1 MGGARFVEFNC
12 KSGRTN
18 YMKKHHLCLIS
29 VAVLTAGCTSYR
41 HPEPVQ
47 AKDAL
52 RHAMTEQS
60 KAGALTSVPKSVQS
74 ELLQLNRPPQAIS
87 MPEPRLRIA
96 AHDVDAV
103 EFFGS
108 LFKGSRYSVAVHPGV
123 AGQISVEL
131 KDVTLTEVLA
141 VVGDMYGFDV
151 QRKGNV
157 FHVYPAGLRTETIPV
172 NYLMMSRRGLSR
184 TSVSTGG
191 VASND
196 SNSSNNNNFDNAN
209 GSTNNN
215 TSNRSSNGG
224 SGSDGN
230 GTRIET
236 DTNSDYWTDLRD
248 TLQIL
253 VGSGDG
259 RAVITSPQAG
269 LVTVRAYPK
278 ELKAVREFLS
288 QSESHL
294 KRQVVLEARILE
306 VALSEGYEQGVDW
319 SGLTASWDGNKG
331 IPTVAQPILTAPGS
345 DPAYKLLNGA
355 GSLGTSLVG
364 ATNPIFKAIGG
375 GAGFTITDGNFNVAV
390 NLLKTQGD
398 VNTLSSPRVTATN
411 NQKAVIKVGTDEY
424 YVTNASTTIT
434 TTPTGTDKTPNVE
447 LTPFFSGIALDVTP
461 QIDEDGKVLLHIHP
475 SVIDTEEQNK
485 VIDMGTTG
493 GKLQL
498 PLAKSSIRESDT
510 VVQANNGDII
520 VIGGLMKTDKQEIV
534 SKVPLLGDIPWVGEA
549 FTNRRES
556 TKKVELVILLK
567 PTVVEKDTWQN
578 ELQRSSELLDKWY
591 PPKG

>member
-1 MGGARFVEFNC
+1 
-12 KSGRTN
+12 
-18 YMKKHHLCLIS
+18 MKKHPFCLLPLAL
-29 VAVLTAGCTSYR
+29 AVAGCTTYR

-52 RHAMTEQS
+52 KQAMSEQS
-60 KAGALTSVPKSVQS
+60 PTAPLTSLPPSVQS
-74 ELLQLNRPPQAIS
+74 ELLQLNRPQQPMTI
-87 MPEPRLRIA
+87 PEKRMRIA

-123 AGQISVEL
+123 AGVISVEL
-131 KDVTLTEVLA
+131 KDVTLQEALA
-141 VVGDMYGFDV
+141 TVGDMYGFDV

-172 NYLMMSRRGLSR
+172 NYLMMARRGLSR

-191 VASND
+191 VTAND
-196 SNSSNNNNFDNAN
+196 NNNGNNNNFDNGLN
-209 GSTNNN
+209 NSGNNN
-215 TSNRSSNGG
+215 SQGNTA
-224 SGSDGN
+224 SGDNNTNSN

-236 DTNSDYWTDLRD
+236 DSNNDYWTDLRD
-248 TLQIL
+248 ALQTLI
-253 VGSGDG
+253 GTGEG

-278 ELKAVREFLS
+278 ELKAVREFLD
-288 QSESHL
+288 QSGEHL

-306 VALSEGYEQGVDW
+306 VSLNEGYEQGVDW
-319 SGLTASWDGNKG
+319 SGLSASWDGGKG
-331 IPTVAQPILTAPGS
+331 ITG
-345 DPAYKLLNGA
+345 G
-355 GSLGTSLVG
+355 GSLLDS
-364 ATNPIFKAIGG
+364 PIASTPNQIFRALGG
-375 GAGFTITDGNFNVAV
+375 GAGFTISDGNFNVAV
-390 NLLKTQGD
+390 SLLKTQGD

-424 YVTNASTTIT
+424 FVTNASTTT
-434 TTPTGTDKTPNVE
+434 TTSGTSAPIVTPNVE

-461 QIDEDGKVLLHIHP
+461 QIDEQGKVLLHIHP
-475 SVIDTEEQNK
+475 SVIDTEEQSK
-485 VIDMGTTG
+485 TISVGTADP
-493 GKLQL
+493 LVL

-520 VIGGLMKTDKQEIV
+520 VIGGLMKTDRQEIV

-556 TKKVELVILLK
+556 NRKVELVILLK
-567 PTVVEKDTWQN
+567 PTVVEKDTWQK

>member
-1 MGGARFVEFNC
+1 
-12 KSGRTN
+12 
-18 YMKKHHLCLIS
+18 MKKHPFCLLPLAL
-29 VAVLTAGCTSYR
+29 AVAGCTTYR

-52 RHAMTEQS
+52 KQAMSEQS
-60 KAGALTSVPKSVQS
+60 PTAPLTSLPPSVQS
-74 ELLQLNRPPQAIS
+74 ELLQLNRPQQPMTI
-87 MPEPRLRIA
+87 PEKRMRIA

-123 AGQISVEL
+123 AGVISVEL
-131 KDVTLTEVLA
+131 KDVTLQEALA
-141 VVGDMYGFDV
+141 TVGDMYGFDV

-172 NYLMMSRRGLSR
+172 NYLMMARRGLSR

-191 VASND
+191 VTAND
-196 SNSSNNNNFDNAN
+196 NNNGNNNNFDNGLNNSGNNNNQGNTAN
-209 GSTNNN
+209 GDNN
-215 TSNRSSNGG
+215 TNS
-224 SGSDGN
+224 N

-236 DTNSDYWTDLRD
+236 DSNNDYWTDLRD
-248 TLQIL
+248 ALQTLI
-253 VGSGDG
+253 GTGEG

-278 ELKAVREFLS
+278 ELKAVREFLD
-288 QSESHL
+288 QSGEHL

-306 VALSEGYEQGVDW
+306 VSLNEGYEQGVDW
-319 SGLTASWDGNKG
+319 SGLSASWDGGKG
-331 IPTVAQPILTAPGS
+331 ITG
-345 DPAYKLLNGA
+345 G
-355 GSLGTSLVG
+355 GSLMDS
-364 ATNPIFKAIGG
+364 PIASTPNQIFRALGG
-375 GAGFTITDGNFNVAV
+375 GAGFTISDGNFNVAV
-390 NLLKTQGD
+390 SLLKTQGD

-424 YVTNASTTIT
+424 FVTNASTTT
-434 TTPTGTDKTPNVE
+434 TTSGTSAPIVTPNVE

-461 QIDEDGKVLLHIHP
+461 QIDEQGKVLLHIHP
-475 SVIDTEEQNK
+475 SVIDTEEQSK
-485 VIDMGTTG
+485 TISVGTADP
-493 GKLQL
+493 LVL

-520 VIGGLMKTDKQEIV
+520 VIGGLMKTDRQEIV

-556 TKKVELVILLK
+556 NRKVELVILLK
-567 PTVVEKDTWQN
+567 PTVVEKDTWQK

>member
-1 MGGARFVEFNC
+1 
-12 KSGRTN
+12 
-18 YMKKHHLCLIS
+18 MKKHRLCLIT
-29 VAVLTAGCTSYR
+29 VAMMAAGCTTYQ
-41 HPEPVQ
+41 HPEPTQ

-52 RHAMTEQS
+52 KQAMNEQQ
-60 KAGALTSVPKSVQS
+60 KQAAPLTALPKSVQS
-74 ELLQLNRPPQAIS
+74 ELLQLNRPQMPVG
-87 MPEPRLRIA
+87 MPEKRLRIA
-96 AHDVDAV
+96 AHDVEAV

-123 AGQISVEL
+123 AGLVSVEL
-131 KDVTLTEVLA
+131 KDVTLPEVLA

-157 FHVYPAGLRTETIPV
+157 FHIYPAGLRTETIPV

-191 VASND
+191 VTAND
-196 SNSSNNNNFDNAN
+196 SNNSSDSSFDSASSNN
-209 GSTNNN
+209 STNNSSGN
-215 TSNRSSNGG
+215 NSNGN
-224 SGSDGN
+224 SSN

-248 TLQIL
+248 SLQTLI
-253 VGSGDG
+253 GTGDG

-269 LVTVRAYPK
+269 LVTIRAYPK
-278 ELKAVREFLS
+278 ELKAVREFLN
-288 QSESHL
+288 QSDSHL
-294 KRQVVLEARILE
+294 KRQVVLEARIIE
-306 VALSEGYEQGVDW
+306 VALNEGYEQGVDW
-319 SGLTASWDGNKG
+319 SGLSASWDGNKG
-331 IPTVAQPILTAPGS
+331 ITG
-345 DPAYKLLNGA
+345 G
-355 GSLGTSLVG
+355 GSLANTQLPTTS
-364 ATNPIFKAIGG
+364 NQIFTALGG
-375 GAGFTITDGNFNVAV
+375 GAGFKVSDGNFNVAV

-424 YVTNASTTIT
+424 FVTNASTTTVST
-434 TTPTGTDKTPNVE
+434 TSGDRTTPNVE
-447 LTPFFSGIALDVTP
+447 LTPFFSGISLDVTP
-461 QIDEDGKVLLHIHP
+461 QIDEEGKVLLHIHP
-475 SVIDTEEQNK
+475 SVIDTEEQTKTIK
-485 VIDMGTTG
+485 VTDSDT
-493 GKLQL
+493 LVL

-556 TKKVELVILLK
+556 TKKVELVIMLK

-591 PPKG
+591 PAKG

>member
-74 ELLQLNRPPQAIS
+74 ELLQLNRPPQTIS

-191 VASND
+191 VTSND
-196 SNSSNNNNFDNAN
+196 NNNSNNNNFDNAN
-209 GSTNNN
+209 GSTNNS
-215 TSNRSSNGG
+215 TSNRSSNGS

-248 TLQIL
+248 TLQTLI
-253 VGSGDG
+253 GSGDG

-278 ELKAVREFLS
+278 ELKAVREFLN
-288 QSESHL
+288 QSENHL

-306 VALSEGYEQGVDW
+306 VALNEGYEQGVDW
-319 SGLTASWDGNKG
+319 SGLSASWDGNKG
-331 IPTVAQPILTAPGS
+331 ITG
-345 DPAYKLLNGA
+345 G
-355 GSLGTSLVG
+355 GSLAPTQLPS
-364 ATNPIFKAIGG
+364 TPNQIFSALGG
-375 GAGFTITDGNFNVAV
+375 GAGFKISDGNFNVAV

-434 TTPTGTDKTPNVE
+434 TNSAGVSDKTPNVE

-461 QIDEDGKVLLHIHP
+461 QIDEEGKVLLHIHP

-498 PLAKSSIRESDT
+498 PLARSSIRESDT

>member
-1 MGGARFVEFNC
+1 
-12 KSGRTN
+12 
-18 YMKKHHLCLIS
+18 MKKHRLCLIT
-29 VAVLTAGCTSYR
+29 VAMMAAGCTTYQ
-41 HPEPVQ
+41 HPEPTQ

-52 RHAMTEQS
+52 KQAMNEQQ
-60 KAGALTSVPKSVQS
+60 KQAAPLTALPKSVQS
-74 ELLQLNRPPQAIS
+74 ELLQLNRPQMPVG
-87 MPEPRLRIA
+87 MPEKRLRIA
-96 AHDVDAV
+96 AHDVEAV

-123 AGQISVEL
+123 AGLVSVEL
-131 KDVTLTEVLA
+131 KDVTLPEVLA

-157 FHVYPAGLRTETIPV
+157 FHIYPAGLRTETIPV

-191 VASND
+191 VTAND
-196 SNSSNNNNFDNAN
+196 SNNSSDSSFDSASNNN
-209 GSTNNN
+209 STNNSSGN
-215 TSNRSSNGG
+215 NSNGN
-224 SGSDGN
+224 SSSN

-248 TLQIL
+248 SLQTLI
-253 VGSGDG
+253 GTGDG

-269 LVTVRAYPK
+269 LVTIRAYPK
-278 ELKAVREFLS
+278 ELKAVREFLN
-288 QSESHL
+288 QSDSHL
-294 KRQVVLEARILE
+294 KRQVVLEARIIE
-306 VALSEGYEQGVDW
+306 VALNEGYEQGVDW
-319 SGLTASWDGNKG
+319 SGLSASWDGNKG
-331 IPTVAQPILTAPGS
+331 ITG
-345 DPAYKLLNGA
+345 G
-355 GSLGTSLVG
+355 GSLANTQLP
-364 ATNPIFKAIGG
+364 TTPNQIFTALGG
-375 GAGFTITDGNFNVAV
+375 GAGFKVSDGNFNVAV

-424 YVTNASTTIT
+424 FVTNASTTTVST
-434 TTPTGTDKTPNVE
+434 TSGDRTTPNVE
-447 LTPFFSGIALDVTP
+447 LTPFFSGISLDVTP
-461 QIDEDGKVLLHIHP
+461 QIDEEGKVLLHIHP
-475 SVIDTEEQNK
+475 SVIDTEEQTKTIK
-485 VIDMGTTG
+485 VTDSDT
-493 GKLQL
+493 LVL

-556 TKKVELVILLK
+556 TKKVELVIMLK

-591 PPKG
+591 PAKG

>member
-12 KSGRTN
+12 KSGCTY

-29 VAVLTAGCTSYR
+29 AAVFTAGCTSYR

-52 RHAMTEQS
+52 RHAMTEQN
-60 KAGALTSVPKSVQS
+60 KGGALTSVPKSVQS

-196 SNSSNNNNFDNAN
+196 NNNSSNNNNFDNAN
-209 GSTNNN
+209 NSSNNS
-215 TSNRSSNGG
+215 TSNRSSNGN
-224 SGSDGN
+224 SNSDSN

-248 TLQIL
+248 TLQTLI
-253 VGSGDG
+253 GSGDG

-269 LVTVRAYPK
+269 LVTIRAYPK
-278 ELKAVREFLS
+278 ELKAVREFLN

-306 VALSEGYEQGVDW
+306 VSLNEGYEQGVDW
-319 SGLTASWDGNKG
+319 SGLSASWDGNKG
-331 IPTVAQPILTAPGS
+331 ITG
-345 DPAYKLLNGA
+345 G
-355 GSLGTSLVG
+355 GSLTPSTI
-364 ATNPIFKAIGG
+364 ANTPNQIFSALGG
-375 GAGFTITDGNFNVAV
+375 GAGFKISDGNFNVAV

-424 YVTNASTTIT
+424 FVTNASTTT
-434 TTPTGTDKTPNVE
+434 TTSGTSAPIVTPNVE

-461 QIDEDGKVLLHIHP
+461 QIDEEGKVLLHIHP
-475 SVIDTEEQNK
+475 SVIDTEEQK
-485 VIDMGTTG
+485 KTIDVGTADP
-493 GKLQL
+493 LIL

>member
-1 MGGARFVEFNC
+1 
-12 KSGRTN
+12 
-18 YMKKHHLCLIS
+18 MKKHRLCLIS
-29 VAVLTAGCTSYR
+29 VAMMAAGCTTYQ
-41 HPEPVQ
+41 HPEPTQ

-52 RHAMTEQS
+52 KQAMNEQQ
-60 KAGALTSVPKSVQS
+60 KQAAPLTALPKSVQS
-74 ELLQLNRPPQAIS
+74 ELLQLNRPQIPVG
-87 MPEPRLRIA
+87 MPEKRLRIA
-96 AHDVDAV
+96 AHDVEAV

-123 AGQISVEL
+123 AGLVSVEL
-131 KDVTLTEVLA
+131 KDVTLPEVLA

-157 FHVYPAGLRTETIPV
+157 FHIYPAGLRTETIPV

-191 VASND
+191 VTAND
-196 SNSSNNNNFDNAN
+196 SNNSSDSSFDSASNNN
-209 GSTNNN
+209 STNNSSGN
-215 TSNRSSNGG
+215 NSNGN
-224 SGSDGN
+224 SSSN

-248 TLQIL
+248 SLQTLI
-253 VGSGDG
+253 GTGDG

-269 LVTVRAYPK
+269 LVTIRAYPK
-278 ELKAVREFLS
+278 ELKAVREFLN
-288 QSESHL
+288 QSDSHL
-294 KRQVVLEARILE
+294 KRQVVLEARIIE
-306 VALSEGYEQGVDW
+306 VALNEGYEQGVDW
-319 SGLTASWDGNKG
+319 SGLSASWDGNKG
-331 IPTVAQPILTAPGS
+331 ITG
-345 DPAYKLLNGA
+345 G
-355 GSLGTSLVG
+355 GSLANTQLP
-364 ATNPIFKAIGG
+364 TTPNQIFTALGG
-375 GAGFTITDGNFNVAV
+375 GAGFKVSDGNFNVAV

-424 YVTNASTTIT
+424 FVTNASTTTVST
-434 TTPTGTDKTPNVE
+434 TSGDRTTPNVE
-447 LTPFFSGIALDVTP
+447 LTPFFSGISLDVTP
-461 QIDEDGKVLLHIHP
+461 QIDEEGKVLLHIHP
-475 SVIDTEEQNK
+475 SVIDTEEQTKTIK
-485 VIDMGTTG
+485 VTDSDT
-493 GKLQL
+493 LVL

-556 TKKVELVILLK
+556 TKKVELVIMLK

-591 PPKG
+591 PAKG

>member
-1 MGGARFVEFNC
+1 
-12 KSGRTN
+12 
-18 YMKKHHLCLIS
+18 MKKNHLCLIS
-29 VAVLTAGCTSYR
+29 VAVLAAGCTSYR

-52 RHAMTEQS
+52 KHAMTEQN
-60 KAGALTSVPKSVQS
+60 KVGALATVPKSVQS
-74 ELLQLNRPPQAIS
+74 ELLQMNRPPQAIS
-87 MPEPRLRIA
+87 MPEQRLRIA
-96 AHDVDAV
+96 AHDVEAV

-123 AGQISVEL
+123 GGLVSVEL
-131 KDVTLTEVLA
+131 KDVTLPEVLA

-191 VASND
+191 VTANDNNSN
-196 SNSSNNNNFDNAN
+196 NSSVDNAN
-209 GSTNNN
+209 GNSSGSNN
-215 TSNRSSNGG
+215 SSNSS
-224 SGSDGN
+224 SGSNSSN

-236 DTNSDYWTDLRD
+236 DTNSDYWTDLRGS
-248 TLQIL
+248 LEMLI
-253 VGSGDG
+253 GSGDG

-269 LVTVRAYPK
+269 LVTIRAYPK

-288 QSESHL
+288 QSETHL

-306 VALSEGYEQGVDW
+306 VALNEGYEQGVDW
-319 SGLTASWDGNKG
+319 SGLSASWDGNKG
-331 IPTVAQPILTAPGS
+331 ITG
-345 DPAYKLLNGA
+345 G
-355 GSLGTSLVG
+355 GSLSQTQLP
-364 ATNPIFKAIGG
+364 TTPNQIFTALGG
-375 GAGFTITDGNFNVAV
+375 GAGFKISDGNFNVAV

-424 YVTNASTTIT
+424 FVTNASTTTVST
-434 TTPTGTDKTPNVE
+434 TSGDRTTPNVE
-447 LTPFFSGIALDVTP
+447 LTPFFSGISLDVTP
-461 QIDEDGKVLLHIHP
+461 QIDEEGKVLLHIHP
-475 SVIDTEEQNK
+475 SVIDTEEQTKTIK
-485 VIDMGTTG
+485 VTNSDT
-493 GKLQL
+493 LVL

-534 SKVPLLGDIPWVGEA
+534 SKVPLLGDIPWIGEA

-578 ELQRSSELLDKWY
+578 ELKRSADLLDKWY

>member
-1 MGGARFVEFNC
+1 
-12 KSGRTN
+12 
-18 YMKKHHLCLIS
+18 MKKHHLCLIS
-29 VAVLTAGCTSYR
+29 AAVLTAGCTSYR

-52 RHAMTEQS
+52 RHAMTEQN
-60 KAGALTSVPKSVQS
+60 KGGALTSVPKSVQS

-196 SNSSNNNNFDNAN
+196 NNSSNNNNFDNAN
-209 GSTNNN
+209 NNTNNS
-215 TSNRSSNGG
+215 TSNRSSNGN
-224 SGSDGN
+224 SNSDSN

-248 TLQIL
+248 TLQTLI
-253 VGSGDG
+253 GSGDG

-269 LVTVRAYPK
+269 LVTIRAYPK
-278 ELKAVREFLS
+278 ELKAVREFLN

-306 VALSEGYEQGVDW
+306 VSLNEGYEQGVDW
-319 SGLTASWDGNKG
+319 SGLSASWDGNKG
-331 IPTVAQPILTAPGS
+331 ITG
-345 DPAYKLLNGA
+345 G
-355 GSLGTSLVG
+355 GSLTPSTI
-364 ATNPIFKAIGG
+364 ANTPNQIFSALGG
-375 GAGFTITDGNFNVAV
+375 GAGFKISDGNFNVAV

-424 YVTNASTTIT
+424 FVTNASTTT
-434 TTPTGTDKTPNVE
+434 TTSGTSAPIVTPNVE

-461 QIDEDGKVLLHIHP
+461 QIDEEGKVLLHIHP
-475 SVIDTEEQNK
+475 SVIDTEEQK
-485 VIDMGTTG
+485 KTIDVGTADP
-493 GKLQL
+493 LIL

-567 PTVVEKDTWQN
+567 PTVVQKDTWQN

>member
-1 MGGARFVEFNC
+1 
-12 KSGRTN
+12 
-18 YMKKHHLCLIS
+18 MKKHPFCLLPLAL
-29 VAVLTAGCTSYR
+29 AVAGCTTYR

-52 RHAMTEQS
+52 KQAMSEQS
-60 KAGALTSVPKSVQS
+60 PTAPLTSLPPSVQS
-74 ELLQLNRPPQAIS
+74 ELLQLNRPQQPMTI
-87 MPEPRLRIA
+87 PEKRMRIA

-123 AGQISVEL
+123 AGVISVEL
-131 KDVTLTEVLA
+131 KDVTLQEALA
-141 VVGDMYGFDV
+141 TVGDMYGFDV

-172 NYLMMSRRGLSR
+172 NYLMMARRGLSR

-191 VASND
+191 VTAND
-196 SNSSNNNNFDNAN
+196 NNNGNNNNFDNGLN
-209 GSTNNN
+209 NSGNNN
-215 TSNRSSNGG
+215 SQGNTA
-224 SGSDGN
+224 SGDNNTNSN

-236 DTNSDYWTDLRD
+236 DSNNDYWTDLRD
-248 TLQIL
+248 ALQTLI
-253 VGSGDG
+253 GTGEG

-278 ELKAVREFLS
+278 ELKAVHEFLD
-288 QSESHL
+288 QSGEHL

-306 VALSEGYEQGVDW
+306 VSLNEGYEQGVDW
-319 SGLTASWDGNKG
+319 SGLSASWDGGKG
-331 IPTVAQPILTAPGS
+331 ITG
-345 DPAYKLLNGA
+345 G
-355 GSLGTSLVG
+355 GSLMDS
-364 ATNPIFKAIGG
+364 PIASTPNQVFRALGG
-375 GAGFTITDGNFNVAV
+375 GAGFTISDGNFNVAV
-390 NLLKTQGD
+390 SLLKTQGD

-424 YVTNASTTIT
+424 FVTNASTTT
-434 TTPTGTDKTPNVE
+434 TTSGTSAPIVTPNVE

-461 QIDEDGKVLLHIHP
+461 QIDEQGKVLLHIHP
-475 SVIDTEEQNK
+475 SVIDTEEQSK
-485 VIDMGTTG
+485 TISVGTADP
-493 GKLQL
+493 LVL

-520 VIGGLMKTDKQEIV
+520 VIGGLMKTDRQEIV

-556 TKKVELVILLK
+556 NRKVELVILLK
-567 PTVVEKDTWQN
+567 PTVVEKDTWQK

>member
-1 MGGARFVEFNC
+1 
-12 KSGRTN
+12 
-18 YMKKHHLCLIS
+18 MKKHRLCLIT
-29 VAVLTAGCTSYR
+29 VAMMAAGCTTYQ
-41 HPEPVQ
+41 HPEPTQ

-52 RHAMTEQS
+52 KQAMNEQQ
-60 KAGALTSVPKSVQS
+60 KQAAPLTALPKSVQS
-74 ELLQLNRPPQAIS
+74 ELLQLNRPQMPVG
-87 MPEPRLRIA
+87 MPEKRLRIA
-96 AHDVDAV
+96 AHDVEAV

-123 AGQISVEL
+123 AGLVSVEL
-131 KDVTLTEVLA
+131 KDVTLPEVLA

-157 FHVYPAGLRTETIPV
+157 FHIYPAGLRTETIPV

-191 VASND
+191 VTAND
-196 SNSSNNNNFDNAN
+196 SNNSSDSSFDSASNNNNNS
-209 GSTNNN
+209 GSNSS
-215 TSNRSSNGG
+215 TSNNSSGDNN
-224 SGSDGN
+224 N

-248 TLQIL
+248 SLQTLI
-253 VGSGDG
+253 GTGDG

-269 LVTVRAYPK
+269 LVTIRAYPK
-278 ELKAVREFLS
+278 ELKAVREFLT

-294 KRQVVLEARILE
+294 KRQVVLEARIIE
-306 VALSEGYEQGVDW
+306 VALNEGYEQGVDW
-319 SGLTASWDGNKG
+319 SGLSASWDGNKG
-331 IPTVAQPILTAPGS
+331 ITGGKSLANTQLPSTPNQIFTA
-345 DPAYKLLNGA
+345 L
-355 GSLGTSLVG
+355 
-364 ATNPIFKAIGG
+364 GG
-375 GAGFTITDGNFNVAV
+375 GAGFTISDGNFNVAV

-434 TTPTGTDKTPNVE
+434 TTSTGTDKTPNVE

-461 QIDEDGKVLLHIHP
+461 QIDEEGKVLLHIHP

-485 VIDMGTTG
+485 VIDMGTSG

-556 TKKVELVILLK
+556 TKKVELVIMLK

-591 PPKG
+591 PAKG

>member
-1 MGGARFVEFNC
+1 
-12 KSGRTN
+12 
-18 YMKKHHLCLIS
+18 MKKHPFCLLPLAL
-29 VAVLTAGCTSYR
+29 AVAGCTTYR

-52 RHAMTEQS
+52 KQAMSEQS
-60 KAGALTSVPKSVQS
+60 PTAPLTSLPPSVQS
-74 ELLQLNRPPQAIS
+74 ELLQLNRPQQPMTI
-87 MPEPRLRIA
+87 PEKRMRIA

-123 AGQISVEL
+123 AGVISVEL
-131 KDVTLTEVLA
+131 KDVTLQEALA
-141 VVGDMYGFDV
+141 TVGDMYGFDV

-172 NYLMMSRRGLSR
+172 NYLMMARRGLSR

-191 VASND
+191 VTAND
-196 SNSSNNNNFDNAN
+196 NNNGNNNNFDNGLN
-209 GSTNNN
+209 NSGNNN
-215 TSNRSSNGG
+215 SQGNTA
-224 SGSDGN
+224 SGDNNTNSN

-236 DTNSDYWTDLRD
+236 DSNNDYWTDLRD
-248 TLQIL
+248 ALQTLI
-253 VGSGDG
+253 GTGEG

-278 ELKAVREFLS
+278 ELKAVREFLD
-288 QSESHL
+288 QSGEHL

-306 VALSEGYEQGVDW
+306 VSLNEGYEQGVDW
-319 SGLTASWDGNKG
+319 SGLSASWDSGKG
-331 IPTVAQPILTAPGS
+331 ITG
-345 DPAYKLLNGA
+345 G
-355 GSLGTSLVG
+355 GSLMDS
-364 ATNPIFKAIGG
+364 PIASTPNQIFRALGG
-375 GAGFTITDGNFNVAV
+375 GAGFTISDGNFNVAV
-390 NLLKTQGD
+390 SLLKTQGD

-424 YVTNASTTIT
+424 FVTNASTTT
-434 TTPTGTDKTPNVE
+434 TTSGTSAPIVTPNVE

-461 QIDEDGKVLLHIHP
+461 QIDEQGKVLLHIHP
-475 SVIDTEEQNK
+475 SVIDTEEQSK
-485 VIDMGTTG
+485 TISVGTADP
-493 GKLQL
+493 LVL

-520 VIGGLMKTDKQEIV
+520 VIGGLMKTDRQEIV

-556 TKKVELVILLK
+556 NRKVELVILLK
-567 PTVVEKDTWQN
+567 PTVVEKDTWQK

>member
-1 MGGARFVEFNC
+1 
-12 KSGRTN
+12 
-18 YMKKHHLCLIS
+18 MKKHHLCLIS
-29 VAVLTAGCTSYR
+29 AAVLTAGCTSYR

-52 RHAMTEQS
+52 RHAMTEQN
-60 KAGALTSVPKSVQS
+60 KGGALTSVPKSVQS

-196 SNSSNNNNFDNAN
+196 NNSSNNNNFDNAN
-209 GSTNNN
+209 NSTNNS
-215 TSNRSSNGG
+215 TSNRSSNG
-224 SGSDGN
+224 SSNSDSN

-248 TLQIL
+248 TLQTLI
-253 VGSGDG
+253 GSGDG

-269 LVTVRAYPK
+269 LVTIRAYPK
-278 ELKAVREFLS
+278 ELKAVREFLN

-306 VALSEGYEQGVDW
+306 VALNEGYEQGVDW
-319 SGLTASWDGNKG
+319 SGLSASWDGNKG
-331 IPTVAQPILTAPGS
+331 ITG
-345 DPAYKLLNGA
+345 G
-355 GSLGTSLVG
+355 GSLTPSTI
-364 ATNPIFKAIGG
+364 ANTPNQIFSALGG
-375 GAGFTITDGNFNVAV
+375 GAGFKISDGNFNVAV

-424 YVTNASTTIT
+424 FVTNASTTIT
-434 TTPTGTDKTPNVE
+434 TNSSGVSDKTPNVE

-461 QIDEDGKVLLHIHP
+461 QIDEEGKVLLHIHP

-493 GKLQL
+493 GKLEL

>member
-1 MGGARFVEFNC
+1 
-12 KSGRTN
+12 
-18 YMKKHHLCLIS
+18 MKKHHFCLLPLALA
-29 VAVLTAGCTSYR
+29 VAACTSYQ

-52 RHAMTEQS
+52 KQAMKEQTPT
-60 KAGALTSVPKSVQS
+60 APLTTLPPSVQS
-74 ELLQLNRPPQAIS
+74 ELLQLNRPQQPLAV
-87 MPEPRLRIA
+87 PEKRLRIA

-123 AGQISVEL
+123 AGAISVEL
-131 KDVTLTEVLA
+131 KDVTLQEALA
-141 VVGDMYGFDV
+141 TVGDMYGFDV

-172 NYLMMSRRGLSR
+172 NYLMMARRGLSR

-191 VASND
+191 VTAND
-196 SNSSNNNNFDNAN
+196 NNNNGNNNFDSS
-209 GSTNNN
+209 GNNN
-215 TSNRSSNGG
+215 NGNNNLGSSNGDNG
-224 SGSDGN
+224 NSNNSN

-236 DTNSDYWTDLRD
+236 DSNNDYWSDLRD
-248 TLQIL
+248 ALQTLI
-253 VGSGDG
+253 GTGEG

-278 ELKAVREFLS
+278 ELKAVREFLD
-288 QSESHL
+288 QSGEHL

-306 VALSEGYEQGVDW
+306 VALNEGYEQGVDW
-319 SGLTASWDGNKG
+319 SGLSASWDGNKG
-331 IPTVAQPILTAPGS
+331 ITG
-345 DPAYKLLNGA
+345 G
-355 GSLGTSLVG
+355 GSLLDS
-364 ATNPIFKAIGG
+364 PIASTPNQIFRALGG
-375 GAGFTITDGNFNVAV
+375 GAGFTISDGNFNVAV
-390 NLLKTQGD
+390 SLLKTQGD

-424 YVTNASTTIT
+424 FVTNASTTT
-434 TTPTGTDKTPNVE
+434 TTSGNSAPIVTPNVE

-461 QIDEDGKVLLHIHP
+461 QIDEAGRVLLHIHP
-475 SVIDTEEQNK
+475 SVIDTEEQSKTIN
-485 VIDMGTTG
+485 VGTADP
-493 GKLQL
+493 LVL

-591 PPKG
+591 PPKC

>member
-1 MGGARFVEFNC
+1 
-12 KSGRTN
+12 
-18 YMKKHHLCLIS
+18 MKKHRLCLIT
-29 VAVLTAGCTSYR
+29 VAMMAAGCTTYQ
-41 HPEPVQ
+41 HPEPTQ

-52 RHAMTEQS
+52 KQAMNEQQ
-60 KAGALTSVPKSVQS
+60 KQAAPLTALPKSVQS
-74 ELLQLNRPPQAIS
+74 ELLQLNRPQMPVG
-87 MPEPRLRIA
+87 MPEKRLRIA
-96 AHDVDAV
+96 AHDVEAV

-123 AGQISVEL
+123 AGLVSVEL
-131 KDVTLTEVLA
+131 KDVTLPEVLA

-157 FHVYPAGLRTETIPV
+157 FHIYPAGLRTETIPV

-191 VASND
+191 VTAND
-196 SNSSNNNNFDNAN
+196 SNNSSDSSFDSASNNNS
-209 GSTNNN
+209 GSNSST
-215 TSNRSSNGG
+215 SSNS
-224 SGSDGN
+224 SGDNNN

-248 TLQIL
+248 SLQTLI
-253 VGSGDG
+253 GTGDG

-269 LVTVRAYPK
+269 LVTIRAYPK
-278 ELKAVREFLS
+278 ELKAVREFLN
-288 QSESHL
+288 QSDSHL
-294 KRQVVLEARILE
+294 KRQVVLEARIIE
-306 VALSEGYEQGVDW
+306 VALNEGYEQGVDW
-319 SGLTASWDGNKG
+319 SGLSASWDGNKG
-331 IPTVAQPILTAPGS
+331 ITGGQ
-345 DPAYKLLNGA
+345 
-355 GSLGTSLVG
+355 SLANTQLPS
-364 ATNPIFKAIGG
+364 TPNQIFSALGG
-375 GAGFTITDGNFNVAV
+375 GAGFKISDGNFNVAV

-434 TTPTGTDKTPNVE
+434 TTSTGTDKTPNVE

-461 QIDEDGKVLLHIHP
+461 QIDEEGKVLLHIHP

-485 VIDMGTTG
+485 VIDMGTSG

-556 TKKVELVILLK
+556 TKKVELVIMLK

-591 PPKG
+591 PAKG

>member
-1 MGGARFVEFNC
+1 
-12 KSGRTN
+12 
-18 YMKKHHLCLIS
+18 MKKHRLCLIT
-29 VAVLTAGCTSYR
+29 VAMMAAGCTTYQ
-41 HPEPVQ
+41 HPEPTQ

-52 RHAMTEQS
+52 KQAMNDQQKQAAPLT
-60 KAGALTSVPKSVQS
+60 ALPKSVQS
-74 ELLQLNRPPQAIS
+74 ELLQLNRPQMPVG
-87 MPEPRLRIA
+87 MPEKRLRIA
-96 AHDVDAV
+96 AHDVEAV

-123 AGQISVEL
+123 AGQVSVEL
-131 KDVTLTEVLA
+131 KDVTLPEVLA

-157 FHVYPAGLRTETIPV
+157 FHIYPAGLRTETIPV

-191 VASND
+191 VTAND
-196 SNSSNNNNFDNAN
+196 SNNDSNGSFDNSSSNN
-209 GSTNNN
+209 STNN
-215 TSNRSSNGG
+215 SSSNNS
-224 SGSDGN
+224 SGDSSN

-248 TLQIL
+248 SLQTLI
-253 VGSGDG
+253 GSGDG

-269 LVTVRAYPK
+269 LVTIRAYPK

-294 KRQVVLEARILE
+294 KRQVVLEARIIE
-306 VALSEGYEQGVDW
+306 VALNEGYEQGVDW
-319 SGLTASWDGNKG
+319 SGLSASWDGNKG
-331 IPTVAQPILTAPGS
+331 ITGGGSAANSQLPTTPNQ
-345 DPAYKLLNGA
+345 
-355 GSLGTSLVG
+355 
-364 ATNPIFKAIGG
+364 IFSALGG
-375 GAGFTITDGNFNVAV
+375 GAGFKISDGNFNVAV

-424 YVTNASTTIT
+424 FVTNASTTT
-434 TTPTGTDKTPNVE
+434 VTSTGTAEPIVTPNVE

-461 QIDEDGKVLLHIHP
+461 QIDEEGRVLLHIHP
-475 SVIDTEEQNK
+475 SVIDTEEQKKIIN
-485 VIDMGTTG
+485 VGTA
-493 GKLQL
+493 KPLEL

-556 TKKVELVILLK
+556 TKKVELVIMLK

-591 PPKG
+591 PAKG

>member
-1 MGGARFVEFNC
+1 
-12 KSGRTN
+12 
-18 YMKKHHLCLIS
+18 MKKHRLCLIT
-29 VAVLTAGCTSYR
+29 VAMMAAGCTTYQ
-41 HPEPVQ
+41 HPEPTQ

-52 RHAMTEQS
+52 KQAMNEQQ
-60 KAGALTSVPKSVQS
+60 KQAAPLTALPKSVQS
-74 ELLQLNRPPQAIS
+74 ELLQLNRPQMPVG
-87 MPEPRLRIA
+87 MPEKRLRIA
-96 AHDVDAV
+96 AHDVEAV

-123 AGQISVEL
+123 AGQVSVEL
-131 KDVTLTEVLA
+131 KDVTLPEVLA

-157 FHVYPAGLRTETIPV
+157 FHIYPAGLRTETIPV

-191 VASND
+191 VTAND
-196 SNSSNNNNFDNAN
+196 SNNSSDSSFDSASNNNS
-209 GSTNNN
+209 GSNSST
-215 TSNRSSNGG
+215 SSNS
-224 SGSDGN
+224 SGDNNN

-248 TLQIL
+248 SLQTLI
-253 VGSGDG
+253 GTGDG

-269 LVTVRAYPK
+269 LVTIRAYPK
-278 ELKAVREFLS
+278 ELKAVREFLT

-294 KRQVVLEARILE
+294 KRQVVLEARIIE
-306 VALSEGYEQGVDW
+306 VALNEGYEQGVDW
-319 SGLTASWDGNKG
+319 SGLSASWDGNKG
-331 IPTVAQPILTAPGS
+331 ITGGQ
-345 DPAYKLLNGA
+345 
-355 GSLGTSLVG
+355 SLANTQLPS
-364 ATNPIFKAIGG
+364 TPNQIFSALGG
-375 GAGFTITDGNFNVAV
+375 GAGFKISDGNFNVAV

-434 TTPTGTDKTPNVE
+434 TTSTGTDKTPNVE

-461 QIDEDGKVLLHIHP
+461 QIDEEGKVLLHIHP

-485 VIDMGTTG
+485 VIDMGTSG

-556 TKKVELVILLK
+556 TKKVELVIMLK

-591 PPKG
+591 PAKG

>member
-1 MGGARFVEFNC
+1 
-12 KSGRTN
+12 
-18 YMKKHHLCLIS
+18 MKKHPFCLLPLAL
-29 VAVLTAGCTSYR
+29 AVAGCTTYR

-52 RHAMTEQS
+52 KQAMSEQS
-60 KAGALTSVPKSVQS
+60 PTAPLTSLPLSVQS
-74 ELLQLNRPPQAIS
+74 ELLQLNRPQQPMTI
-87 MPEPRLRIA
+87 PEKRMRIA

-123 AGQISVEL
+123 AGVISVEL
-131 KDVTLTEVLA
+131 KDVTLQEALA
-141 VVGDMYGFDV
+141 TVGDMYGFDV

-172 NYLMMSRRGLSR
+172 NYLMMARRGLSR

-191 VASND
+191 VTAND
-196 SNSSNNNNFDNAN
+196 NNNGNNNNFDNGLN
-209 GSTNNN
+209 NSGNNN
-215 TSNRSSNGG
+215 SQGNTA
-224 SGSDGN
+224 SGDNNTNSN

-236 DTNSDYWTDLRD
+236 DSNNDYWTDLRD
-248 TLQIL
+248 ALQTLI
-253 VGSGDG
+253 GTGEG

-278 ELKAVREFLS
+278 ELKAVREFLD
-288 QSESHL
+288 QSGEHL

-306 VALSEGYEQGVDW
+306 VSLNEGYEQGVDW
-319 SGLTASWDGNKG
+319 SGLSASWDGGKG
-331 IPTVAQPILTAPGS
+331 ITG
-345 DPAYKLLNGA
+345 G
-355 GSLGTSLVG
+355 GSLMDS
-364 ATNPIFKAIGG
+364 PIASTPNQIFRALGG
-375 GAGFTITDGNFNVAV
+375 GAGFTISDGNFNVAV
-390 NLLKTQGD
+390 SLLKTQGD

-424 YVTNASTTIT
+424 FVTNASTTT
-434 TTPTGTDKTPNVE
+434 TTSGTSAPIVTPNVE

-461 QIDEDGKVLLHIHP
+461 QIDEQGKVLLHIHP
-475 SVIDTEEQNK
+475 SVIDTEEQSKTIN
-485 VIDMGTTG
+485 VGTADP
-493 GKLQL
+493 LVL

-520 VIGGLMKTDKQEIV
+520 VIGGLMKTDRQEIV

-556 TKKVELVILLK
+556 NRKVELVILLK
-567 PTVVEKDTWQN
+567 PTVVEKDTWQK

>member
-1 MGGARFVEFNC
+1 
-12 KSGRTN
+12 
-18 YMKKHHLCLIS
+18 MKKHPFCLLPLAL
-29 VAVLTAGCTSYR
+29 AVAGCTTYR

-52 RHAMTEQS
+52 KQAMSEQS
-60 KAGALTSVPKSVQS
+60 PTAPLTSLPPSVQS
-74 ELLQLNRPPQAIS
+74 ELLQLNRPQQPMTI
-87 MPEPRLRIA
+87 PEKRMRIA

-123 AGQISVEL
+123 AGVISVEL
-131 KDVTLTEVLA
+131 KDVTLQEALA
-141 VVGDMYGFDV
+141 TVGDMYGFDV

-172 NYLMMSRRGLSR
+172 NYLMMARRGISR

-191 VASND
+191 VTAND
-196 SNSSNNNNFDNAN
+196 NNNGNNNNFDNGLN
-209 GSTNNN
+209 NSGNNN
-215 TSNRSSNGG
+215 SQGNTA
-224 SGSDGN
+224 SGDNNTNSN

-236 DTNSDYWTDLRD
+236 DSNNDYWTDLRD
-248 TLQIL
+248 ALQTLI
-253 VGSGDG
+253 GTGEG

-278 ELKAVREFLS
+278 ELKAVREFLD
-288 QSESHL
+288 QSGEHL

-306 VALSEGYEQGVDW
+306 VSLNEGYEQGVDW
-319 SGLTASWDGNKG
+319 SGLSASWDGGKG
-331 IPTVAQPILTAPGS
+331 ITG
-345 DPAYKLLNGA
+345 G
-355 GSLGTSLVG
+355 GSLMDS
-364 ATNPIFKAIGG
+364 PIASTPNQIFRALGG
-375 GAGFTITDGNFNVAV
+375 GAGFTISDGNFNVAV
-390 NLLKTQGD
+390 SLLKTQGD

-424 YVTNASTTIT
+424 FVTNASTTT
-434 TTPTGTDKTPNVE
+434 TTSGTSAPIVTPNVE

-461 QIDEDGKVLLHIHP
+461 QIDEQGKVLLHIHP
-475 SVIDTEEQNK
+475 SVIDTEEQSK
-485 VIDMGTTG
+485 TISVGTADP
-493 GKLQL
+493 LVL

-520 VIGGLMKTDKQEIV
+520 VIGGLMKTDRQEIV

-556 TKKVELVILLK
+556 NRKVELVILLK
-567 PTVVEKDTWQN
+567 PTVVEKDTWQK

>member
-1 MGGARFVEFNC
+1 
-12 KSGRTN
+12 
-18 YMKKHHLCLIS
+18 MKKHHLCLIS
-29 VAVLTAGCTSYR
+29 AAVLTAGCTSYR

-52 RHAMTEQS
+52 RHAMTEQN
-60 KAGALTSVPKSVQS
+60 KGGALTSVPKPVQS
-74 ELLQLNRPPQAIS
+74 ELLQLNHPPQAIS

-196 SNSSNNNNFDNAN
+196 NNSSNNNNFDNAN
-209 GSTNNN
+209 NSTNNS
-215 TSNRSSNGG
+215 TSNRSSNG
-224 SGSDGN
+224 SSNSDSN

-248 TLQIL
+248 TLQTLI
-253 VGSGDG
+253 GSGDG

-269 LVTVRAYPK
+269 LVTIRAYPK
-278 ELKAVREFLS
+278 ELKAVREFLN

-294 KRQVVLEARILE
+294 RRQVVLEARILE
-306 VALSEGYEQGVDW
+306 VALNEGYEQGVDW
-319 SGLTASWDGNKG
+319 SGLSASWDGNKG
-331 IPTVAQPILTAPGS
+331 ITG
-345 DPAYKLLNGA
+345 G
-355 GSLGTSLVG
+355 GSLTPSTI
-364 ATNPIFKAIGG
+364 ANTPNQIFSALGG
-375 GAGFTITDGNFNVAV
+375 GAGFKISDGNFNVAV

-424 YVTNASTTIT
+424 FVTNASTTT
-434 TTPTGTDKTPNVE
+434 TTSGTSAPIVTPNVE

-461 QIDEDGKVLLHIHP
+461 QIDEEGKVLLHIHP
-475 SVIDTEEQNK
+475 SVIDTEEQK
-485 VIDMGTTG
+485 KTIDVGTADP
-493 GKLQL
+493 LIL

>member
-1 MGGARFVEFNC
+1 
-12 KSGRTN
+12 
-18 YMKKHHLCLIS
+18 MKKHRLCLIS
-29 VAVLTAGCTSYR
+29 VAMMAAGCTTYQ
-41 HPEPVQ
+41 HPEPTQ

-52 RHAMTEQS
+52 KQAMNEQQ
-60 KAGALTSVPKSVQS
+60 KQAAPLTALPKSVQS
-74 ELLQLNRPPQAIS
+74 ELLQLNRPQMPVG
-87 MPEPRLRIA
+87 MPEKRLRIA
-96 AHDVDAV
+96 AHDVEAV

-123 AGQISVEL
+123 AGLVSVEL
-131 KDVTLTEVLA
+131 KDVTLPEVLA

-157 FHVYPAGLRTETIPV
+157 FHIYPAGLRTETIPV

-191 VASND
+191 VTAND
-196 SNSSNNNNFDNAN
+196 SNNSSDSSFDSASNNN
-209 GSTNNN
+209 STNNSSGN
-215 TSNRSSNGG
+215 NSNGD
-224 SGSDGN
+224 SNN

-248 TLQIL
+248 SLQTLI
-253 VGSGDG
+253 GTGDG

-269 LVTVRAYPK
+269 LVTIRAYPK
-278 ELKAVREFLS
+278 ELKAVREFLT

-294 KRQVVLEARILE
+294 KRQVVLEARIIE
-306 VALSEGYEQGVDW
+306 VALNEGYEQGVDW
-319 SGLTASWDGNKG
+319 SGLSASWDGNKG
-331 IPTVAQPILTAPGS
+331 ITGGKSLANTQLPSTPNQIFTA
-345 DPAYKLLNGA
+345 L
-355 GSLGTSLVG
+355 
-364 ATNPIFKAIGG
+364 GG
-375 GAGFTITDGNFNVAV
+375 GAGFTISDGNFNVAV

-434 TTPTGTDKTPNVE
+434 TTSTGTDKTPNVE

-461 QIDEDGKVLLHIHP
+461 QIDEEGKVLLHIHP

-485 VIDMGTTG
+485 VIDMGTSG

-556 TKKVELVILLK
+556 TKKVELVIMLK

-591 PPKG
+591 PAKG

>member
-1 MGGARFVEFNC
+1 
-12 KSGRTN
+12 
-18 YMKKHHLCLIS
+18 MKKHHFCLLPLALA
-29 VAVLTAGCTSYR
+29 VAACTSYQ

-52 RHAMTEQS
+52 KQAMKEQTPT
-60 KAGALTSVPKSVQS
+60 APLTTLPPSVQS
-74 ELLQLNRPPQAIS
+74 ELLQLNRPQQPLAV
-87 MPEPRLRIA
+87 PEKRLRIA

-123 AGQISVEL
+123 AGAISVEL
-131 KDVTLTEVLA
+131 KDVTLQEALA
-141 VVGDMYGFDV
+141 TVGDMYGFDV

-172 NYLMMSRRGLSR
+172 NYLMMARRGLSR

-191 VASND
+191 VTAND
-196 SNSSNNNNFDNAN
+196 NNNNGNNNFDSS
-209 GSTNNN
+209 GNNN
-215 TSNRSSNGG
+215 NGNNSLGSSNGDNG
-224 SGSDGN
+224 NSNNSN

-236 DTNSDYWTDLRD
+236 DSNNDYWSDLRD
-248 TLQIL
+248 ALQTLI
-253 VGSGDG
+253 GTGEG

-269 LVTVRAYPK
+269 LITVRAYPK
-278 ELKAVREFLS
+278 ELKAVREFLD
-288 QSESHL
+288 QSGEHL

-306 VALSEGYEQGVDW
+306 VALNEGYEQGVDW
-319 SGLTASWDGNKG
+319 SGLSASWDGNKG
-331 IPTVAQPILTAPGS
+331 ITG
-345 DPAYKLLNGA
+345 G
-355 GSLGTSLVG
+355 GSLLDS
-364 ATNPIFKAIGG
+364 PIASTPNQIFRALGG
-375 GAGFTITDGNFNVAV
+375 GAGFTISDGNFNVAV
-390 NLLKTQGD
+390 SLLKTQGD

-424 YVTNASTTIT
+424 FVTNASTTT
-434 TTPTGTDKTPNVE
+434 TTSGNSAPIVTPNVE

-461 QIDEDGKVLLHIHP
+461 QIDEAGRVLLHIHP
-475 SVIDTEEQNK
+475 SVIDTEEQSKTIN
-485 VIDMGTTG
+485 VGTADP
-493 GKLQL
+493 LVL

-567 PTVVEKDTWQN
+567 PTVVEKDTWQK
-578 ELQRSSELLDKWY
+578 ELKRSSELLDKWY

>member
-1 MGGARFVEFNC
+1 
-12 KSGRTN
+12 
-18 YMKKHHLCLIS
+18 MKKHPFCLLPLAM
-29 VAVLTAGCTSYR
+29 AVAGCTTYR

-52 RHAMTEQS
+52 KQAMSEQS
-60 KAGALTSVPKSVQS
+60 PTAPLTSLPPSVQS
-74 ELLQLNRPPQAIS
+74 ELLQLNRPQQPMTI
-87 MPEPRLRIA
+87 PEKRMRIA

-123 AGQISVEL
+123 AGVISVEL
-131 KDVTLTEVLA
+131 KDVTLQEALA
-141 VVGDMYGFDV
+141 TVGDMYGFDV

-172 NYLMMSRRGLSR
+172 NYLMMARRGLSR

-191 VASND
+191 VTAND
-196 SNSSNNNNFDNAN
+196 NNNGNNNNFDNGLN
-209 GSTNNN
+209 NSGNNN
-215 TSNRSSNGG
+215 SQSNTA
-224 SGSDGN
+224 SGDNNTNSN

-236 DTNSDYWTDLRD
+236 DSNNDYWTDLRD
-248 TLQIL
+248 ALQTLI
-253 VGSGDG
+253 GTGEG

-278 ELKAVREFLS
+278 ELKAVREFLD
-288 QSESHL
+288 QSGEHL

-306 VALSEGYEQGVDW
+306 VSLNEGYEQGVDW
-319 SGLTASWDGNKG
+319 SGLSASWDGGKG
-331 IPTVAQPILTAPGS
+331 ITG
-345 DPAYKLLNGA
+345 G
-355 GSLGTSLVG
+355 GSLMDS
-364 ATNPIFKAIGG
+364 PIASTPNQIFRALGG
-375 GAGFTITDGNFNVAV
+375 GAGFTISDGNFNVAV
-390 NLLKTQGD
+390 SLLKTQGD

-424 YVTNASTTIT
+424 FVTNASTTT
-434 TTPTGTDKTPNVE
+434 TTSGTSAPIVTPNVE

-461 QIDEDGKVLLHIHP
+461 QIDEQGKVLLHIHP
-475 SVIDTEEQNK
+475 SVIDTEEQSK
-485 VIDMGTTG
+485 TISVGTADP
-493 GKLQL
+493 LVL

-520 VIGGLMKTDKQEIV
+520 VIGGLMKTDRQEIV

-556 TKKVELVILLK
+556 NRKVELVILLK
-567 PTVVEKDTWQN
+567 PTVVEKDTWQK

>member
-1 MGGARFVEFNC
+1 
-12 KSGRTN
+12 
-18 YMKKHHLCLIS
+18 MKKHHFCLLPLALA
-29 VAVLTAGCTSYR
+29 VAACTSYQ

-52 RHAMTEQS
+52 KQAMNEQTPT
-60 KAGALTSVPKSVQS
+60 APLTTLPPSVQS
-74 ELLQLNRPPQAIS
+74 ELLQLNRPQQPLAV
-87 MPEPRLRIA
+87 PEKRLRIA

-123 AGQISVEL
+123 AGAISVEL
-131 KDVTLTEVLA
+131 KDVTLQEALA
-141 VVGDMYGFDV
+141 TVGDMYGFDV

-172 NYLMMSRRGLSR
+172 NYLMMARRGLSR

-191 VASND
+191 VTAND
-196 SNSSNNNNFDNAN
+196 NNNN
-209 GSTNNN
+209 GNNN
-215 TSNRSSNGG
+215 VDSSGNNNGGNNNLGSSNGDNG
-224 SGSDGN
+224 NGNNSN

-236 DTNSDYWTDLRD
+236 DSNNDYWTDLRD
-248 TLQIL
+248 ALQTLI
-253 VGSGDG
+253 GTGEG

-278 ELKAVREFLS
+278 ELKAVREFLD
-288 QSESHL
+288 QSGEHL

-306 VALSEGYEQGVDW
+306 VSLNEGYEQGVDW
-319 SGLTASWDGNKG
+319 SGLSASWDGNKG
-331 IPTVAQPILTAPGS
+331 ITG
-345 DPAYKLLNGA
+345 G
-355 GSLGTSLVG
+355 GSLLDS
-364 ATNPIFKAIGG
+364 PIASTPNQIFRALGG
-375 GAGFTITDGNFNVAV
+375 GAGFTISDGNFNVAV
-390 NLLKTQGD
+390 SLLKTQGD

-424 YVTNASTTIT
+424 FVTNASTTT
-434 TTPTGTDKTPNVE
+434 TTSGNSAPIVTPNVE

-461 QIDEDGKVLLHIHP
+461 QIDEAGRVLLHIHP

-485 VIDMGTTG
+485 TINVGTADP
-493 GKLQL
+493 LVL

-567 PTVVEKDTWQN
+567 PTVVEKDTWQK

>member
-1 MGGARFVEFNC
+1 
-12 KSGRTN
+12 
-18 YMKKHHLCLIS
+18 MKKHRLCLIT
-29 VAVLTAGCTSYR
+29 VAMMAAGCTTYQ
-41 HPEPVQ
+41 HPEPTQ

-52 RHAMTEQS
+52 KQAMNEQQ
-60 KAGALTSVPKSVQS
+60 KQAAPLTALPKSVQS
-74 ELLQLNRPPQAIS
+74 ELLLLNRPQMPVG
-87 MPEPRLRIA
+87 MPEKRLRIA
-96 AHDVDAV
+96 AHDVEAV

-123 AGQISVEL
+123 AGLVSVEL
-131 KDVTLTEVLA
+131 KDVTLPEVLA

-157 FHVYPAGLRTETIPV
+157 FHIYPAGLRTETIPV

-191 VASND
+191 VTAND
-196 SNSSNNNNFDNAN
+196 SNNSSDSSFDSASNNNS
-209 GSTNNN
+209 GSNSST
-215 TSNRSSNGG
+215 SSNS
-224 SGSDGN
+224 SGDNNN

-248 TLQIL
+248 SLQTLI
-253 VGSGDG
+253 GTGGG

-269 LVTVRAYPK
+269 LVTIRAYPK
-278 ELKAVREFLS
+278 ELKAVREFLT

-294 KRQVVLEARILE
+294 KRQVVLEARIIE
-306 VALSEGYEQGVDW
+306 VALNEGYEQGVDW
-319 SGLTASWDGNKG
+319 SGLSASWDGNKG
-331 IPTVAQPILTAPGS
+331 ITGGQ
-345 DPAYKLLNGA
+345 
-355 GSLGTSLVG
+355 SLANTQLPS
-364 ATNPIFKAIGG
+364 TPNQIFSALGG
-375 GAGFTITDGNFNVAV
+375 GAGFKISDGNFNVAV

-434 TTPTGTDKTPNVE
+434 TTSTGTDKTPNVE

-461 QIDEDGKVLLHIHP
+461 QIDEEGKVLLHIHP

-485 VIDMGTTG
+485 VIDMGTSG

-556 TKKVELVILLK
+556 TKKVELVIMLK

-591 PPKG
+591 PAKG

>member
-1 MGGARFVEFNC
+1 
-12 KSGRTN
+12 
-18 YMKKHHLCLIS
+18 MKKHPFCLLLLAL
-29 VAVLTAGCTSYR
+29 AVAGCTTYR

-52 RHAMTEQS
+52 KQAMSEQS
-60 KAGALTSVPKSVQS
+60 PTAPLTSLPPSVQS
-74 ELLQLNRPPQAIS
+74 ELLQLNRPQQPMTI
-87 MPEPRLRIA
+87 PEKRMRIA

-123 AGQISVEL
+123 AGVISVEL
-131 KDVTLTEVLA
+131 KDVTLQEALA
-141 VVGDMYGFDV
+141 TVGDMYGFDV

-172 NYLMMSRRGLSR
+172 NYLMMARRGLSR

-191 VASND
+191 VTAND
-196 SNSSNNNNFDNAN
+196 NNGNNNNFDNGLNNSGNNNNQGNTAN
-209 GSTNNN
+209 GDNN
-215 TSNRSSNGG
+215 TNS
-224 SGSDGN
+224 N

-236 DTNSDYWTDLRD
+236 DSNNDYWTDLRD
-248 TLQIL
+248 ALQTLI
-253 VGSGDG
+253 GTGEG

-278 ELKAVREFLS
+278 ELKAVREFLD
-288 QSESHL
+288 QSGEHL

-306 VALSEGYEQGVDW
+306 VSLNEGYEQGVDW
-319 SGLTASWDGNKG
+319 SGLSASWDGGKG
-331 IPTVAQPILTAPGS
+331 ITG
-345 DPAYKLLNGA
+345 G
-355 GSLGTSLVG
+355 GSLMDS
-364 ATNPIFKAIGG
+364 PIASTPNQIFRALGG
-375 GAGFTITDGNFNVAV
+375 GAGFTISDGNFNVAV
-390 NLLKTQGD
+390 SLLKTQGD

-424 YVTNASTTIT
+424 FVTNASTTT
-434 TTPTGTDKTPNVE
+434 TTSGTSAPIVTPNVE

-461 QIDEDGKVLLHIHP
+461 QIDEQGKVLLHIHP
-475 SVIDTEEQNK
+475 SVIDTEEQSK
-485 VIDMGTTG
+485 TISVGTADP
-493 GKLQL
+493 LVL

-520 VIGGLMKTDKQEIV
+520 VIGGLMKTDRQEIV

-556 TKKVELVILLK
+556 NRKVELVILLK
-567 PTVVEKDTWQN
+567 PTVVEKDTWQK

-591 PPKG
+591 PSKG

>member
-1 MGGARFVEFNC
+1 
-12 KSGRTN
+12 
-18 YMKKHHLCLIS
+18 MKKHPFCLLPLAL
-29 VAVLTAGCTSYR
+29 AVAGCTTYR

-52 RHAMTEQS
+52 KQAMSEQS
-60 KAGALTSVPKSVQS
+60 PTAPLTSLPPSVQS
-74 ELLQLNRPPQAIS
+74 ELLQLNRPQQPMTI
-87 MPEPRLRIA
+87 PEKRMRIA

-123 AGQISVEL
+123 AGVISVEL
-131 KDVTLTEVLA
+131 KDVTLQEALA
-141 VVGDMYGFDV
+141 TVGDMYGFDV

-172 NYLMMSRRGLSR
+172 NYLMMARRGLSR

-191 VASND
+191 VTAND
-196 SNSSNNNNFDNAN
+196 NNNGNNNNFDNGLN
-209 GSTNNN
+209 NSGNNN
-215 TSNRSSNGG
+215 SQGNTA
-224 SGSDGN
+224 SGDNNTNSN

-236 DTNSDYWTDLRD
+236 DSNNDYWTDLRD
-248 TLQIL
+248 ALQTLI
-253 VGSGDG
+253 GTGEG

-278 ELKAVREFLS
+278 ELKAVREFLD
-288 QSESHL
+288 QSGEHL

-306 VALSEGYEQGVDW
+306 VSLNEGYEQGVDW
-319 SGLTASWDGNKG
+319 SGLSASWDGGKG
-331 IPTVAQPILTAPGS
+331 ITG
-345 DPAYKLLNGA
+345 G
-355 GSLGTSLVG
+355 GSLLDS
-364 ATNPIFKAIGG
+364 PIASTPNQIFRTLGG
-375 GAGFTITDGNFNVAV
+375 GAGFTISDGNFNVAV
-390 NLLKTQGD
+390 SLLKTQGD

-424 YVTNASTTIT
+424 FVTNASTTT
-434 TTPTGTDKTPNVE
+434 TTSGTSAPIVTPNVE

-461 QIDEDGKVLLHIHP
+461 QIDEQGKVLLHIHP
-475 SVIDTEEQNK
+475 SVIDTEEQSKTIN
-485 VIDMGTTG
+485 VGTADP
-493 GKLQL
+493 LVL

-520 VIGGLMKTDKQEIV
+520 VIGGLMKTDRQEIV

-556 TKKVELVILLK
+556 NRKVELVILLK
-567 PTVVEKDTWQN
+567 PTVVEKDTWQK

>member
-1 MGGARFVEFNC
+1 
-12 KSGRTN
+12 
-18 YMKKHHLCLIS
+18 MKKNHLCLIS
-29 VAVLTAGCTSYR
+29 VAVLAAGCTSYR

-52 RHAMTEQS
+52 KHAMTEQN
-60 KAGALTSVPKSVQS
+60 KVGALATVPKSVQS
-74 ELLQLNRPPQAIS
+74 ELLQMNRPPQALS
-87 MPEPRLRIA
+87 MPEQRLRIA

-131 KDVTLTEVLA
+131 KDVTLPEVLA

-191 VASND
+191 VTSND
-196 SNSSNNNNFDNAN
+196 SNNSNNSSFDNAN
-209 GSTNNN
+209 GGSNN
-215 TSNRSSNGG
+215 SSSSNASNGNAG
-224 SGSDGN
+224 SNNSN

-236 DTNSDYWTDLRD
+236 DTNSDYWTDLR
-248 TLQIL
+248 TSLEMLI
-253 VGSGDG
+253 GSGDG

-269 LVTVRAYPK
+269 LVTIRAYPK

-288 QSESHL
+288 QSETHL

-306 VALSEGYEQGVDW
+306 VALNEGYEQGVDW
-319 SGLTASWDGNKG
+319 SGLSASWDGNKG
-331 IPTVAQPILTAPGS
+331 ITEGGSAAVSKLPTTPNQ
-345 DPAYKLLNGA
+345 
-355 GSLGTSLVG
+355 
-364 ATNPIFKAIGG
+364 IFSALGG
-375 GAGFTITDGNFNVAV
+375 GAGFKISDGNFNVAV

-424 YVTNASTTIT
+424 FVTNASTTIT
-434 TTPTGTDKTPNVE
+434 TNSSGVSDKTPNVE

-461 QIDEDGKVLLHIHP
+461 QIDEEGKVLLHIHP
-475 SVIDTEEQNK
+475 SVIDTEEQQK
-485 VIDMGTTG
+485 TIDMGSSG
-493 GKLQL
+493 GTLQL

-578 ELQRSSELLDKWY
+578 ELQRSSDLLDKWY

>member
-1 MGGARFVEFNC
+1 
-12 KSGRTN
+12 
-18 YMKKHHLCLIS
+18 MKKHRLCLIT
-29 VAVLTAGCTSYR
+29 VAMMAAGCTTYQ
-41 HPEPVQ
+41 HPEPTQ

-52 RHAMTEQS
+52 KQAMNEQQ
-60 KAGALTSVPKSVQS
+60 KQAAPLTALPKSVQS
-74 ELLQLNRPPQAIS
+74 ELLQLNRPQMPVG
-87 MPEPRLRIA
+87 MPEKRLRIA
-96 AHDVDAV
+96 AHDVEAV

-123 AGQISVEL
+123 AGLVSVEL
-131 KDVTLTEVLA
+131 KDVTLPEVLA

-157 FHVYPAGLRTETIPV
+157 FHIYPAGLRTETIPV

-191 VASND
+191 VTAND
-196 SNSSNNNNFDNAN
+196 SNNGNSDNSFDSASNNNS
-209 GSTNNN
+209 GSNSST
-215 TSNRSSNGG
+215 SSNS
-224 SGSDGN
+224 SGDNNN

-248 TLQIL
+248 SLQTLI
-253 VGSGDG
+253 GTGDG

-269 LVTVRAYPK
+269 LVTIRAYPK
-278 ELKAVREFLS
+278 ELKAVREFLT

-294 KRQVVLEARILE
+294 KRQVVLEARIIE
-306 VALSEGYEQGVDW
+306 VALNEGYEQGVDW
-319 SGLTASWDGNKG
+319 SGLSASWDGNKG
-331 IPTVAQPILTAPGS
+331 VTGGQ
-345 DPAYKLLNGA
+345 
-355 GSLGTSLVG
+355 SLANTQLPS
-364 ATNPIFKAIGG
+364 TPNQIFSALGG
-375 GAGFTITDGNFNVAV
+375 GAGFKISDGNFNVAV

-434 TTPTGTDKTPNVE
+434 TTSTGTDKTPNVE

-461 QIDEDGKVLLHIHP
+461 QIDEEGKVLLHIHP

-485 VIDMGTTG
+485 VIDMGTSG

-556 TKKVELVILLK
+556 TKKVELVIMLK

-591 PPKG
+591 PAKG

>member
-1 MGGARFVEFNC
+1 
-12 KSGRTN
+12 
-18 YMKKHHLCLIS
+18 MKKHHFCLLPLALA
-29 VAVLTAGCTSYR
+29 VAACTSYQ

-52 RHAMTEQS
+52 KQAMKEQTPT
-60 KAGALTSVPKSVQS
+60 APLTTLPPSVQS
-74 ELLQLNRPPQAIS
+74 ELLQLNRPQQPLAV
-87 MPEPRLRIA
+87 PEKRLRIA

-123 AGQISVEL
+123 AGAISVEL
-131 KDVTLTEVLA
+131 KDVTLQEALA
-141 VVGDMYGFDV
+141 TVGDMYGFDV

-172 NYLMMSRRGLSR
+172 NYLMMARRGLSR

-191 VASND
+191 VTAND
-196 SNSSNNNNFDNAN
+196 NNNFDSS
-209 GSTNNN
+209 GNNN
-215 TSNRSSNGG
+215 NGNNSLGSSNGDNG
-224 SGSDGN
+224 NSNNSN

-236 DTNSDYWTDLRD
+236 DSNNDYWSDLRD
-248 TLQIL
+248 ALQTLI
-253 VGSGDG
+253 GTGEG

-269 LVTVRAYPK
+269 LITVRAYPK
-278 ELKAVREFLS
+278 ELKAVREFLD
-288 QSESHL
+288 QSGEHL

-306 VALSEGYEQGVDW
+306 VALNEGYEQGVDW
-319 SGLTASWDGNKG
+319 SGLSASWDGNKG
-331 IPTVAQPILTAPGS
+331 ITG
-345 DPAYKLLNGA
+345 G
-355 GSLGTSLVG
+355 GSLLDS
-364 ATNPIFKAIGG
+364 PIASTPNQIFRALGG
-375 GAGFTITDGNFNVAV
+375 GAGFTISDGNFNVAV
-390 NLLKTQGD
+390 SLLKTQGD

-424 YVTNASTTIT
+424 FVTNASTTT
-434 TTPTGTDKTPNVE
+434 TTSGNSAPIVTPNVE

-461 QIDEDGKVLLHIHP
+461 QIDEAGRVLLHIHP
-475 SVIDTEEQNK
+475 SVIDTEEQSKTIN
-485 VIDMGTTG
+485 VGTADP
-493 GKLQL
+493 LVL

-567 PTVVEKDTWQN
+567 PTVVEKDTWQK

>member
-1 MGGARFVEFNC
+1 
-12 KSGRTN
+12 
-18 YMKKHHLCLIS
+18 MKKHHFCLLPLALA
-29 VAVLTAGCTSYR
+29 VAACTSYQ

-52 RHAMTEQS
+52 KQAMTEQTPT
-60 KAGALTSVPKSVQS
+60 APLTTLPPSVQS
-74 ELLQLNRPPQAIS
+74 ELLQLNRPQQPLAV
-87 MPEPRLRIA
+87 PEKRLRIA

-123 AGQISVEL
+123 AGAISVEL
-131 KDVTLTEVLA
+131 KDVTLQEALA
-141 VVGDMYGFDV
+141 TVGDMYGFDV

-172 NYLMMSRRGLSR
+172 NYLMMARRGLSR

-191 VASND
+191 VTAND
-196 SNSSNNNNFDNAN
+196 NNNN
-209 GSTNNN
+209 GNNN
-215 TSNRSSNGG
+215 VDSSGNNNGGNNNLGSSNGDNG
-224 SGSDGN
+224 NSNNSN

-236 DTNSDYWTDLRD
+236 DSNNDYWTDLRD
-248 TLQIL
+248 ALQTLI
-253 VGSGDG
+253 GTGEG

-278 ELKAVREFLS
+278 ELKAVREFLD
-288 QSESHL
+288 QSGEHL

-306 VALSEGYEQGVDW
+306 VSLNEGYEQGVDW
-319 SGLTASWDGNKG
+319 SGLSASWDGNKG
-331 IPTVAQPILTAPGS
+331 ITG
-345 DPAYKLLNGA
+345 G
-355 GSLGTSLVG
+355 GSLLDS
-364 ATNPIFKAIGG
+364 PIASTPNQIFRALGG
-375 GAGFTITDGNFNVAV
+375 GAGFTISDGNFNVAV
-390 NLLKTQGD
+390 SLLKTQGD

-424 YVTNASTTIT
+424 FVTNASTTT
-434 TTPTGTDKTPNVE
+434 TTSGNSAPIVTPNVE

-461 QIDEDGKVLLHIHP
+461 QIDEAGRVLLHIHP

-485 VIDMGTTG
+485 TINVGTADP
-493 GKLQL
+493 LVL
-498 PLAKSSIRESDT
+498 PLAKSAIRESDT

-567 PTVVEKDTWQN
+567 PTVVEKDTWQQ

>member
-1 MGGARFVEFNC
+1 
-12 KSGRTN
+12 
-18 YMKKHHLCLIS
+18 MKKNHLCLIS
-29 VAVLTAGCTSYR
+29 VAVLAAGCTSYQ

-52 RHAMTEQS
+52 KHAMAEQN
-60 KAGALTSVPKSVQS
+60 KVGGLATVPKSVQS
-74 ELLQLNRPPQAIS
+74 ELLQMNRPPQAFS

-131 KDVTLTEVLA
+131 KDVTLSEVLA

-191 VASND
+191 VTANGNN
-196 SNSSNNNNFDNAN
+196 SNSSNFDNAN
-209 GSTNNN
+209 SGSNNSSNASNGN
-215 TSNRSSNGG
+215 TSSNN
-224 SGSDGN
+224 GN

-236 DTNSDYWTDLRD
+236 DTNSDYWTDLR
-248 TLQIL
+248 TSLEML

-269 LVTVRAYPK
+269 LVTIRAYPK

-288 QSESHL
+288 QSETHL

-306 VALSEGYEQGVDW
+306 VALNEGYEQGVDW
-319 SGLTASWDGNKG
+319 SGLSASWDGNKG
-331 IPTVAQPILTAPGS
+331 ITG
-345 DPAYKLLNGA
+345 G
-355 GSLGTSLVG
+355 GSLAPTQLP
-364 ATNPIFKAIGG
+364 TTPNQIFTALGG
-375 GAGFTITDGNFNVAV
+375 GAGFKISDGNFNVAV

-424 YVTNASTTIT
+424 FVTNATSTVTSTTA
-434 TTPTGTDKTPNVE
+434 GTERTPNVE

-461 QIDEDGKVLLHIHP
+461 QIDEEGKVLLHIHP

-485 VIDMGTTG
+485 TINLGATG
-493 GKLQL
+493 GTLEL

-534 SKVPLLGDIPWVGEA
+534 SKVPLLGDIPWIGEA

-578 ELQRSSELLDKWY
+578 ELQRSSDLLDKWY

>member
-1 MGGARFVEFNC
+1 
-12 KSGRTN
+12 
-18 YMKKHHLCLIS
+18 MKKHPFCLLPLAL
-29 VAVLTAGCTSYR
+29 AVAGCTTYR

-52 RHAMTEQS
+52 KQAMSEQS
-60 KAGALTSVPKSVQS
+60 PTAPLTSLPPSVQS
-74 ELLQLNRPPQAIS
+74 ELLQLNRPQQPMTI
-87 MPEPRLRIA
+87 PEKRMRIA

-123 AGQISVEL
+123 AGVISVEL
-131 KDVTLTEVLA
+131 KDVTLQEALA
-141 VVGDMYGFDV
+141 TVGDMYGFDV

-172 NYLMMSRRGLSR
+172 NYLMMARRGLSR

-191 VASND
+191 VTAND
-196 SNSSNNNNFDNAN
+196 NNNGNNNNFDNGLN
-209 GSTNNN
+209 SSGNNN
-215 TSNRSSNGG
+215 SQGNTA
-224 SGSDGN
+224 SGDNNTNSN

-236 DTNSDYWTDLRD
+236 DSNNDYWTDLRD
-248 TLQIL
+248 ALQTLI
-253 VGSGDG
+253 GTGEG

-278 ELKAVREFLS
+278 ELKAVREFLD
-288 QSESHL
+288 QSGEHL

-306 VALSEGYEQGVDW
+306 VSLNEGYEQGVDW
-319 SGLTASWDGNKG
+319 SGLSASWDGGKG
-331 IPTVAQPILTAPGS
+331 ITG
-345 DPAYKLLNGA
+345 G
-355 GSLGTSLVG
+355 GSLLDS
-364 ATNPIFKAIGG
+364 PIASTPNQIFRALGG
-375 GAGFTITDGNFNVAV
+375 GAGFTISDGNFNVAV
-390 NLLKTQGD
+390 SLLKTQGD

-424 YVTNASTTIT
+424 FVTNASTTT
-434 TTPTGTDKTPNVE
+434 TTSGTSAPIVTPNVE

-461 QIDEDGKVLLHIHP
+461 QIDEQGKVLLHIHP
-475 SVIDTEEQNK
+475 SVIDTEEQSK
-485 VIDMGTTG
+485 TISVGTADP
-493 GKLQL
+493 LVL

-520 VIGGLMKTDKQEIV
+520 VIGGLMKTDRQEIV

-556 TKKVELVILLK
+556 NRKVELVILLK
-567 PTVVEKDTWQN
+567 PTVVEKDTWQK

>member
-1 MGGARFVEFNC
+1 
-12 KSGRTN
+12 
-18 YMKKHHLCLIS
+18 MKKNHLCLIS
-29 VAVLTAGCTSYR
+29 VAVLAAGCTSYR

-52 RHAMTEQS
+52 KHAMTEQN
-60 KAGALTSVPKSVQS
+60 KVGALATVPKSVQS
-74 ELLQLNRPPQAIS
+74 ELLQMNRPPQAIS
-87 MPEPRLRIA
+87 MPEQRLRIA
-96 AHDVDAV
+96 AHDVEAV

-123 AGQISVEL
+123 GGLVSVEL
-131 KDVTLTEVLA
+131 KDVTLPEVLA

-191 VASND
+191 VTANDNNSN
-196 SNSSNNNNFDNAN
+196 NSSVDNAN
-209 GSTNNN
+209 GNS
-215 TSNRSSNGG
+215 
-224 SGSDGN
+224 SGSNNSSSGSSGSNSSN

-236 DTNSDYWTDLRD
+236 DTNSDYWTDLRGS
-248 TLQIL
+248 LEMLI
-253 VGSGDG
+253 GSGDG

-269 LVTVRAYPK
+269 LVTIRAYPK

-288 QSESHL
+288 QSETHL

-306 VALSEGYEQGVDW
+306 VALNEGYEQGVDW
-319 SGLTASWDGNKG
+319 SGLSASWDGNKG
-331 IPTVAQPILTAPGS
+331 ITG
-345 DPAYKLLNGA
+345 G
-355 GSLGTSLVG
+355 GSLAPTQLP
-364 ATNPIFKAIGG
+364 TTPNQIFTALGG
-375 GAGFTITDGNFNVAV
+375 GAGFKISDGNFNVAV

-424 YVTNASTTIT
+424 FVTKASTTIT
-434 TTPTGTDKTPNVE
+434 SNSSGVSDRTPNVE
-447 LTPFFSGIALDVTP
+447 LTPFFSGISLDVTP
-461 QIDEDGKVLLHIHP
+461 QIDEEGKVLLHIHP

-485 VIDMGTTG
+485 VIDMGTSG
-493 GKLQL
+493 GRLEL

-534 SKVPLLGDIPWVGEA
+534 SKVPLLGDIPWIGEA

-578 ELQRSSELLDKWY
+578 ELKRSADLLDKWY

>member
-1 MGGARFVEFNC
+1 
-12 KSGRTN
+12 
-18 YMKKHHLCLIS
+18 MKKHHFCLLPLAL
-29 VAVLTAGCTSYR
+29 AVAGCTTYR

-52 RHAMTEQS
+52 KQAMSEQS
-60 KAGALTSVPKSVQS
+60 PTAPLTSLPPSVQS
-74 ELLQLNRPPQAIS
+74 ELLQLNRPQQPMTI
-87 MPEPRLRIA
+87 PEKRMRIA

-123 AGQISVEL
+123 AGVISVEL
-131 KDVTLTEVLA
+131 KDVTLQEALA
-141 VVGDMYGFDV
+141 TVGDMYGFDV

-172 NYLMMSRRGLSR
+172 NYLMMARRGLSR

-191 VASND
+191 VTAND
-196 SNSSNNNNFDNAN
+196 NNNGNNNNFDNGLN
-209 GSTNNN
+209 NSGNNN
-215 TSNRSSNGG
+215 SQGNTA
-224 SGSDGN
+224 SGDNNTNSN

-236 DTNSDYWTDLRD
+236 DSNNDYWTDLRD
-248 TLQIL
+248 ALQTLI
-253 VGSGDG
+253 GTGEG

-278 ELKAVREFLS
+278 ELKAVREFLD
-288 QSESHL
+288 QSGEHL

-306 VALSEGYEQGVDW
+306 VSLNEGYEQGVDW
-319 SGLTASWDGNKG
+319 SGLSASWDGGKG
-331 IPTVAQPILTAPGS
+331 ITG
-345 DPAYKLLNGA
+345 G
-355 GSLGTSLVG
+355 GSLMDS
-364 ATNPIFKAIGG
+364 PIASTPNQIFRALGG
-375 GAGFTITDGNFNVAV
+375 GAGFTISDGNFNVAV
-390 NLLKTQGD
+390 SLLKTQGD

-424 YVTNASTTIT
+424 FVTNASTTT
-434 TTPTGTDKTPNVE
+434 TTSGTSAPIVTPNVE

-461 QIDEDGKVLLHIHP
+461 QIDEQGKVLLHIHP
-475 SVIDTEEQNK
+475 SVIDTEEQSK
-485 VIDMGTTG
+485 TISVGTADP
-493 GKLQL
+493 LVL

-520 VIGGLMKTDKQEIV
+520 VIGGLMKTDRQEIV

-556 TKKVELVILLK
+556 NRKVELVILLK
-567 PTVVEKDTWQN
+567 PTVVEKNTWQK

>member
-1 MGGARFVEFNC
+1 
-12 KSGRTN
+12 
-18 YMKKHHLCLIS
+18 MKKNHLCLIS
-29 VAVLTAGCTSYR
+29 VAVLAAGCTSYR

-52 RHAMTEQS
+52 KHAMTEQN
-60 KAGALTSVPKSVQS
+60 KVGALATVPKSVQS
-74 ELLQLNRPPQAIS
+74 ELLQMNRPPQAIS
-87 MPEPRLRIA
+87 MPEQRLRIA
-96 AHDVDAV
+96 AHDVEAV

-123 AGQISVEL
+123 GGLVSVEL
-131 KDVTLTEVLA
+131 KDVTLPEVLA

-191 VASND
+191 VTANDNNSN
-196 SNSSNNNNFDNAN
+196 NSSVDNAN
-209 GSTNNN
+209 GNS
-215 TSNRSSNGG
+215 
-224 SGSDGN
+224 SGSNNSSSGSSGSNSSN

-236 DTNSDYWTDLRD
+236 DTNSDYWTDLR
-248 TLQIL
+248 TSLEMLI
-253 VGSGDG
+253 GSGDG

-269 LVTVRAYPK
+269 LVTIRAYPK

-288 QSESHL
+288 QSETHL

-306 VALSEGYEQGVDW
+306 VALNEGYEQGVDW
-319 SGLTASWDGNKG
+319 SGLSASWDGNKG
-331 IPTVAQPILTAPGS
+331 ITGGSSLAPTQLPTTPNQIFTA
-345 DPAYKLLNGA
+345 L
-355 GSLGTSLVG
+355 
-364 ATNPIFKAIGG
+364 GG
-375 GAGFTITDGNFNVAV
+375 GAGFKISDGNFNVAV

-424 YVTNASTTIT
+424 FVTKASTTIT
-434 TTPTGTDKTPNVE
+434 SNSSGVSDRTPNVE
-447 LTPFFSGIALDVTP
+447 LTPFFSGISLDVTP
-461 QIDEDGKVLLHIHP
+461 QIDEEGKVLLHIHP

-485 VIDMGTTG
+485 VIDMGTSG
-493 GKLQL
+493 GRLEL

-534 SKVPLLGDIPWVGEA
+534 SKVPLLGDIPWIGEA

-578 ELQRSSELLDKWY
+578 ELKRSADLLDKWY

>member
-1 MGGARFVEFNC
+1 
-12 KSGRTN
+12 
-18 YMKKHHLCLIS
+18 MKKHRLCLIT
-29 VAVLTAGCTSYR
+29 VAMMAAGCTTYQ
-41 HPEPVQ
+41 HPEPTQ

-52 RHAMTEQS
+52 KQAMNEQQ
-60 KAGALTSVPKSVQS
+60 KQAAPLTALPKSVQS
-74 ELLQLNRPPQAIS
+74 ELLQLNRPQMPVG
-87 MPEPRLRIA
+87 MPEKRLRIA
-96 AHDVDAV
+96 AHDVEAV

-123 AGQISVEL
+123 AGLVSVEL
-131 KDVTLTEVLA
+131 KDVTLPEVLA

-157 FHVYPAGLRTETIPV
+157 FHIYPAGLRTETIPV

-191 VASND
+191 VTAND
-196 SNSSNNNNFDNAN
+196 SNNSSDSSFDSASNNN
-209 GSTNNN
+209 STNNSSGN
-215 TSNRSSNGG
+215 NSNGN
-224 SGSDGN
+224 SSN

-248 TLQIL
+248 SLQTLI
-253 VGSGDG
+253 GTGDG

-269 LVTVRAYPK
+269 LVTIRAYPK
-278 ELKAVREFLS
+278 ELKAVREFLN
-288 QSESHL
+288 QSDSHL
-294 KRQVVLEARILE
+294 KRQVVLEARIIE
-306 VALSEGYEQGVDW
+306 VALNEGYEQGVDW
-319 SGLTASWDGNKG
+319 SGLSASWDGNKG
-331 IPTVAQPILTAPGS
+331 ITG
-345 DPAYKLLNGA
+345 G
-355 GSLGTSLVG
+355 GSLANTQLP
-364 ATNPIFKAIGG
+364 TTPNQIFTALGG
-375 GAGFTITDGNFNVAV
+375 GAGFKVSDGNFNVAV

-424 YVTNASTTIT
+424 FVTNASTTTVST
-434 TTPTGTDKTPNVE
+434 TSGDRTTPNVE
-447 LTPFFSGIALDVTP
+447 LTPFFSGISLDVTP
-461 QIDEDGKVLLHIHP
+461 QIDEEGKVLLHIHP
-475 SVIDTEEQNK
+475 SVIDTEEQTKTIK
-485 VIDMGTTG
+485 VTDSDT
-493 GKLQL
+493 LVL

-556 TKKVELVILLK
+556 TKKVELVIMLK

-591 PPKG
+591 PTKG

>member
-1 MGGARFVEFNC
+1 
-12 KSGRTN
+12 
-18 YMKKHHLCLIS
+18 MKKHRLCLIT
-29 VAVLTAGCTSYR
+29 VAMMAAGCTTYQ
-41 HPEPVQ
+41 HPEPTQ

-52 RHAMTEQS
+52 KQAMNDQQKQAAPLT
-60 KAGALTSVPKSVQS
+60 ALPKSVQS
-74 ELLQLNRPPQAIS
+74 ELLQLNRPQMPVG
-87 MPEPRLRIA
+87 MPEKRLRIA
-96 AHDVDAV
+96 AHDVEAV

-123 AGQISVEL
+123 AGLVSVEL
-131 KDVTLTEVLA
+131 KDVTLPEVLA

-157 FHVYPAGLRTETIPV
+157 FHIYPAGLRTETIPV

-191 VASND
+191 VTAND
-196 SNSSNNNNFDNAN
+196 SNNDSNGSFDNSSSNNSSNN
-209 GSTNNN
+209 S
-215 TSNRSSNGG
+215 SSNNS
-224 SGSDGN
+224 SGDSSN

-248 TLQIL
+248 SLQTLI
-253 VGSGDG
+253 GSGDG

-269 LVTVRAYPK
+269 LVTIRAYPK
-278 ELKAVREFLS
+278 ELKAVREFLN

-294 KRQVVLEARILE
+294 KRQVVLEARIIE
-306 VALSEGYEQGVDW
+306 VALNEGYEQGVDW
-319 SGLTASWDGNKG
+319 SGLSASWDGGKG
-331 IPTVAQPILTAPGS
+331 ITG
-345 DPAYKLLNGA
+345 G
-355 GSLGTSLVG
+355 GSLAGTQLP
-364 ATNPIFKAIGG
+364 TTPNQIFSALGG
-375 GAGFTITDGNFNVAV
+375 GAGFKISDGNFNVAV

-424 YVTNASTTIT
+424 FVTNASTTT
-434 TTPTGTDKTPNVE
+434 VTSTGTAEPIVTPNVE

-461 QIDEDGKVLLHIHP
+461 QIDEEGKVLLHIHP
-475 SVIDTEEQNK
+475 SVIDTEEQKKIIN
-485 VIDMGTTG
+485 VGTA
-493 GKLQL
+493 KPLEL

-556 TKKVELVILLK
+556 TKKVELVIMLK

-591 PPKG
+591 PAKG

>member
-1 MGGARFVEFNC
+1 
-12 KSGRTN
+12 
-18 YMKKHHLCLIS
+18 MKKHPFCLLPLAL
-29 VAVLTAGCTSYR
+29 AVAGCTTYR

-52 RHAMTEQS
+52 KQAMSEQS
-60 KAGALTSVPKSVQS
+60 PTAPLTSLPPSVQS
-74 ELLQLNRPPQAIS
+74 ELLQLNRPQQPMTI
-87 MPEPRLRIA
+87 PEKRMRIA

-123 AGQISVEL
+123 AGVISVEL
-131 KDVTLTEVLA
+131 KDVTLQEALA
-141 VVGDMYGFDV
+141 TVGDMYGFDV

-172 NYLMMSRRGLSR
+172 NYLMMARRGLSR

-191 VASND
+191 VTAND
-196 SNSSNNNNFDNAN
+196 NNNGNNNNFDNGLN
-209 GSTNNN
+209 NSGNNN
-215 TSNRSSNGG
+215 SQGNTA
-224 SGSDGN
+224 SGDNNTNSN

-236 DTNSDYWTDLRD
+236 DSNNDYWTDLRD
-248 TLQIL
+248 ALQTLI
-253 VGSGDG
+253 GTGEG

-278 ELKAVREFLS
+278 ELKAVREFLD
-288 QSESHL
+288 QSGEHL

-306 VALSEGYEQGVDW
+306 VSLNEGYEQGVDW
-319 SGLTASWDGNKG
+319 SGLSASWDGGKG
-331 IPTVAQPILTAPGS
+331 ITG
-345 DPAYKLLNGA
+345 G
-355 GSLGTSLVG
+355 GSLMDS
-364 ATNPIFKAIGG
+364 PIASTPNQIFRALGG
-375 GAGFTITDGNFNVAV
+375 GAGFTISDGNFNVAV
-390 NLLKTQGD
+390 SLLKTQGD

-424 YVTNASTTIT
+424 FVTNASTTT
-434 TTPTGTDKTPNVE
+434 TTSGTSAPIVTPNVE

-461 QIDEDGKVLLHIHP
+461 QIDEQGKVLLHIHP
-475 SVIDTEEQNK
+475 SVIDTEEQSK
-485 VIDMGTTG
+485 TISVGTADP
-493 GKLQL
+493 LVL
-498 PLAKSSIRESDT
+498 PLVKSSIRESDT

-520 VIGGLMKTDKQEIV
+520 VIGGLMKTDRQEIV

-556 TKKVELVILLK
+556 NRKVELVILLK
-567 PTVVEKDTWQN
+567 PTVVEKDTWQK

>member
-1 MGGARFVEFNC
+1 
-12 KSGRTN
+12 
-18 YMKKHHLCLIS
+18 MKKPPFCLLPLAL
-29 VAVLTAGCTSYR
+29 AVAGCTTYR

-52 RHAMTEQS
+52 KQAMSEQS
-60 KAGALTSVPKSVQS
+60 PTAPLTSLPPSVQS
-74 ELLQLNRPPQAIS
+74 ELLQLNRPQQPMTI
-87 MPEPRLRIA
+87 PEKRMRIA

-123 AGQISVEL
+123 AGVISVEL
-131 KDVTLTEVLA
+131 KDVTLQEALA
-141 VVGDMYGFDV
+141 TVGDMYGFDV

-172 NYLMMSRRGLSR
+172 NYLMMARRGLSR

-191 VASND
+191 VTAND
-196 SNSSNNNNFDNAN
+196 NNNGNNNNFDNGLNNSGNNNNQGNTAN
-209 GSTNNN
+209 GDNN
-215 TSNRSSNGG
+215 TNS
-224 SGSDGN
+224 N

-236 DTNSDYWTDLRD
+236 DSNNDYWTDLRD
-248 TLQIL
+248 ALQTLI
-253 VGSGDG
+253 GTGEG

-278 ELKAVREFLS
+278 ELKAVREFLD
-288 QSESHL
+288 QSGEHL

-306 VALSEGYEQGVDW
+306 VSLNEGYEQGVDW
-319 SGLTASWDGNKG
+319 SGLSASWDGGKG
-331 IPTVAQPILTAPGS
+331 ITG
-345 DPAYKLLNGA
+345 G
-355 GSLGTSLVG
+355 GSLMDS
-364 ATNPIFKAIGG
+364 PIASTPNQIFRALGG
-375 GAGFTITDGNFNVAV
+375 GAGFTISDGNFNVAV
-390 NLLKTQGD
+390 SLLKTQGD

-424 YVTNASTTIT
+424 FVTNASTTT
-434 TTPTGTDKTPNVE
+434 TTSGTSAPIVTPNVE

-461 QIDEDGKVLLHIHP
+461 QIDEQGKVLLHIHP
-475 SVIDTEEQNK
+475 SVIDTEEQSK
-485 VIDMGTTG
+485 TISVGTADP
-493 GKLQL
+493 LVL

-520 VIGGLMKTDKQEIV
+520 VIGGLMKTDRQEIV

-556 TKKVELVILLK
+556 NRKVELVILLK
-567 PTVVEKDTWQN
+567 PTVVEKDTWQK